1 MNAVSELQKGKE
13 GKGRSDSSGRDT
25 RNEYWPRASE
35 VNSIMLGSFDCKT
48 TRHTNSEC
56 KS

>member
-1 MNAVSELQKGKE
+1 MKAILELQKEKESKGK
-13 GKGRSDSSGRDT
+13 SDSSGRDT
-25 RNEYWPRASE
+25 KNEYWPRATE
-35 VNSIMLGSFDCKT
+35 AHSIMLGSFDCKT